1 MIRRIWSAI
10 MKWGWDYNR
19 DLRNLDCDVKVSSKY
34 NGVDVEGLTFNVM
47 SAQGGTI
54 VQVRYYDH
62 KYDRHGSATHVIPE
76 GKDISTAIGHIVSME
91 LLRA

>member
-19 DLRNLDCDVKVSSKY
+19 GNDCDVKVTRKFD
-34 NGVDVEGLTFNVM
+34 GVNVEGLTFNVM
-47 SAQGGTI
+47 AAQGGTI
-54 VQVRYYDH
+54 VQVRYYDR
-62 KYDRHGSATHVIPE
+62 KTDRSGSVTHVIPE
-76 GKDISTAIGHIVSME
+76 GDDISTAIGHIVSME